1 MTLSLNLPKPISANR
16 LFANKARGRRCT
28 EAYSA
33 WKWQAKAM
41 LQSQKPFDNIDG
53 PVRILFAVG
62 EVGLRKDMDGD
73 NTLKCMLDALVDC
86 GVLLDD
92 KRGIVRSVGMVWV
105 IGKEGAT
112 AHISPAKQDE
122 AAEAISW
129 VPYPKHQIRG
139 TIS

>member
-1 MTLSLNLPKPISANR
+1 MTLSLNLPKPISTNR
-16 LFANKARGRRCT
+16 LFYNKKNGGRGCT
-28 EAYSA
+28 SSYNS
-33 WKWQAKAM
+33 WKWSAKEM
-41 LQSQKPFDNIDG
+41 LQKQKPFDKIDG

-62 EVGLRKDMDGD
+62 EVGLRDSMDGD

-105 IGKEGAT
+105 VGKEGAT
-112 AHISPAKQDE
+112 AHISPAKPDE
-122 AAEAISW
+122 MIE
-129 VPYPKHQIRG
+129 VVG